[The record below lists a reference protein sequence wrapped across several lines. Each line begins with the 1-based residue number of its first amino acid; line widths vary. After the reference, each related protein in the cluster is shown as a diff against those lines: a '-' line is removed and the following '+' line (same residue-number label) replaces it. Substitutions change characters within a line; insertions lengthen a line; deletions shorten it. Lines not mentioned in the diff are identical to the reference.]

1 MDTCNNFKQQ
11 KVKDIFILKDEL
23 MNDWVLLN
31 SSNNNTALHQR
42 VLDDCPIILGQ
53 DVMLASYTIPSES
66 PFSNIQQ
73 KSAAFSMTQ
82 FPDFYDNDFSSHD
95 LILPRLTDY
104 AEIEHIQPV
113 TEVIVEIEDDLDTL
127 DDDFDMESLANTEND
142 STNYQMIKAPVL
154 TANASSFTVPTDSPE
169 SEYEPLNMY
178 ESDGF
183 SKDGTT
189 SEMFP
194 ELYDDSL
201 SGKYS
206 NEDTLDL
213 ENCQ

>member
-1 MDTCNNFKQQ
+1 MDTFNNFDQQ
-11 KVKDIFILKDEL
+11 KVKDIYILKEEI
-23 MNDWVLLN
+23 MNDWIPQN

-42 VLDDCPIILGQ
+42 IIDDCPVILGE

-66 PFSNIQQ
+66 PFFNIQQ

-82 FPDFYDNDFSSHD
+82 FPDFYDNEFSSRD
-95 LILPRLTDY
+95 LPILTDY

-113 TEVIVEIEDDLDTL
+113 SEKMNEINVEVDTT
-127 DDDFDMESLANTEND
+127 DDDFDMESLANTEKD
-142 STNYQMIKAPVL
+142 SPNYHMNKAPVL

-178 ESDGF
+178 DSDGF
-183 SKDGTT
+183 SKDGIT
-189 SEMFP
+189 SEMSP

-201 SGKYS
+201 SS
-206 NEDTLDL
+206 NEDTLDIK
-213 ENCQ
+213 NCQ